1 MVAGR
6 GATVILLAVV
16 ALAAEP
22 VLVVMPSSGGPDL
35 VSVERAL
42 ERAELVV
49 AEVVAAPIFAA
60 DVRVVAPPTTWGDD
74 CLKTTHLAAWRERLD
89 AARRRYDLFDA
100 EGSLADLVLLD
111 LELEC
116 LADPVPA
123 ATLVSLDVARAEAHL
138 LLEASNAHDLG
149 QASFHVA
156 EAARALDRV
165 VATGPDLVPAEASPE
180 LEAGLAAARRRARK
194 LSHVAAT
201 PLPRGEALR
210 LNGRLL
216 GAAGGAAAEGDNLLQ
231 RVDGTGSVV
240 GAARLS
246 LRPGEVAMVSGLVD
260 GAGLVDL
267 VEALARRMPTR
278 DEESVLAALAE
289 VRVAGATVVYAGW
302 NGGPTLWQVS
312 RGRLVRLAATSA
324 PRGGER
330 EEEPLDEPLVLTV
343 DEPRRERRE
352 PPDRERPAVVERVR
366 LDAPAERAE
375 AVDRWRATAGLRLGA
390 GWREEGGLAAV
401 AMGLAGRVAIAGDWA
416 VAWGVLPEAEADSLD
431 PGGEGV
437 RARVPVRVGARWGPR
452 RAGWAAE
459 VGADVGLVALPEV
472 AAPRPLL
479 GACGG
484 ASASTGPTVALRL
497 EGCVDTD
504 LVGASVGAALSV
516 ESRI

>member
-1 MVAGR
+1 M
-6 GATVILLAVV
+6 IFLAVV

-42 ERAELVV
+42 ERADLEVAELVD
-49 AEVVAAPIFAA
+49 APIFAA
-60 DVRVVAPPTTWGDD
+60 DVRVVAPPTTWGDE
-74 CLKTTHLAAWRERLD
+74 CLKTTHLSVWRERLD

-165 VATGPDLVPAEASPE
+165 VATGPELVPAEASPE
-180 LEAGLAAARRRARK
+180 LEAGLASARRRARK
-194 LSHVAAT
+194 LPHVAAT

-210 LNGRLL
+210 LNGRTL
-216 GAAGGAAAEGDNLLQ
+216 GAEGGVAAEGDNLLQ

-289 VRVAGATVVYAGW
+289 VRGAGATVVYAGW

-312 RGRLVRLAATSA
+312 RGRLVRLSAASA
-324 PRGGER
+324 PRVVER
-330 EEEPLDEPLVLTV
+330 EEEPLDEPL
-343 DEPRRERRE
+343 DEPMDEPVDVPRRDRRE
-352 PPDRERPAVVERVR
+352 PPERERPGVVERVR

-375 AVDRWRATAGLRLGA
+375 AVDRWRATAGLRLGG

-401 AMGLAGRVAIAGDWA
+401 AMGFAGRVAIAGDWA
-416 VAWGVLPEAEADSLD
+416 VAWGVLPEAETDSLD

-452 RAGWAAE
+452 RAAWAAE
-459 VGADVGLVALPEV
+459 VGADVGLVALAEV
-472 AAPRPLL
+472 EAPRPLF